1 MTTLDEIAHAA
12 AQQGWRLESTKDGLM
27 LYPPDRARTGV
38 LVHRNPTEQA
48 LKKTLS
54 QLRRRGFVWP
64 WPPKG

>member
-1 MTTLDEIAHAA
+1 MTLDELEKAA
-12 AQQGWRLESTKDGLM
+12 DQQGRRLDRTTDGVM
-27 LYPPDRARTGV
+27 FYPPDRTMSGV
-38 LVHRNPTEQA
+38 LIHRRPSEQA